1 MPTAGRKCEKGE
13 FGSFYLLFSAKS
25 KSPQVCEIDWDP
37 DDRTGPPNAWRCP
50 ARGPLSLAA
59 MANDV
64 MSGDAGCGQSRG
76 GVERTMQ
83 GSIQCSHKI
92 DCSPNRKW
100 FSPTPRLL
108 PSSKTMPRWGCPTA
122 LVCISSP
129 RGSPTLLESAY

>member
-25 KSPQVCEIDWDP
+25 KSPQICEIEWDP

-64 MSGDAGCGQSRG
+64 MSRIERGRGTHDAGEHS
-76 GVERTMQ
+76 ML
-83 GSIQCSHKI
+83 S
-92 DCSPNRKW
+92 
-100 FSPTPRLL
+100 
-108 PSSKTMPRWGCPTA
+108 
-122 LVCISSP
+122 
-129 RGSPTLLESAY
+129 